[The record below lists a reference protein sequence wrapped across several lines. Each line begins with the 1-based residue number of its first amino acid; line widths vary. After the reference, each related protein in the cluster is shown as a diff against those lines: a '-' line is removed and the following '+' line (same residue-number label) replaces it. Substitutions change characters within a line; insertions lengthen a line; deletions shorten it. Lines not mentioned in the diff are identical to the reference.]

1 MAPRQN
7 FEEEGPFCEP
17 RANGGAPPRFRRDR
31 GLLSDVASNSGHS
44 TPENGGDMVGGD
56 PYLSDE
62 SSSFA
67 DMPAESRH
75 QLVRFGCRLQEA
87 EDRIANLLSSSRE
100 YEDRN
105 AKRFDEVEA
114 AFATLERAA
123 RNRFECEALD
133 WDDNDQRD
141 KDVFM
146 ATLREHSARLNKT
159 EDSIASLKA
168 AVLPALKHVFYRDQ
182 GEEDV
187 GCRMKDVVARLE
199 AAEARIAAISELS
212 ASQWERS
219 TKLTQT
225 VDLLGHEISSKLQ
238 SEVQSSQLPELM
250 QRVAVAE
257 RDAEETRSRTS
268 AIEASLG
275 QLIFVPNAGK
285 PCTPSPQCRE
295 PALSCY
301 PTTPDAPRRDL
312 VSDDALRSFV
322 PSGQRA
328 GSGGVPSDYSSPVD
342 TPVVPRSEAQG
353 EHAMNA
359 LIRAGWHPRSRQDAG
374 SERGS
379 QLGVALSVTGNLG
392 STMPRVGLDTLPQ
405 EPMDKVVTVSQ
416 ECPTRGV
423 SGNMEL
429 SLQRLGSAVVSDSTA
444 PERGDA
450 SQDANRCLPG
460 SNAGAS
466 THRAGSALV
475 PASSLVGAPQPFSD
489 RLGSA
494 ILPSTCC
501 SPRSVEGEE
510 FANHCLPGGGVS
522 GFARRAGSVLVP
534 ASPAHGV
541 LHSFMDR
548 AGSAILPS
556 TSPCTGDGEEFV
568 NRSLPGGSA
577 GAAAHRTASVL
588 LPASPAHSM
597 LHPFIDRGGSAI
609 LPSTAPCVVEG
620 EEFANRSLL
629 IASASSSVHRA
640 GSVLVPTSPSLG
652 ALQSSTD
659 RAGSAILPS
668 TCCSPRLVEGWGIR
682 HGAVSSPRREEVGS
696 SPDLHRAQ
704 GQRGHPELSQ
714 RFVCASAQN
723 LGSARLPAQAASPV
737 PGHHP
742 VSSLQPRRVFQT
754 VHRH

>member
-1 MAPRQN
+1 MAPMQH

-17 RANGGAPPRFRRDR
+17 RPDGGAPPRFRRDR
-31 GLLSDVASNSGHS
+31 GLLSEVASNSGHS
-44 TPENGGDMVGGD
+44 IPENGGDMVESD

-75 QLVRFGCRLQEA
+75 ELVRFGCRLQEA

-100 YEDRN
+100 CEDRN

-187 GCRMKDVVARLE
+187 VCRMKDVVARLE

-238 SEVQSSQLPELM
+238 LEVQPSQLPELM
-250 QRVAVAE
+250 QRVAAAE

-268 AIEASLG
+268 AMEASLS

-312 VSDDALRSFV
+312 VSDDTLRSFV

-328 GSGGVPSDYSSPVD
+328 GSAGVPIDYSSSLD
-342 TPVVPRSEAQG
+342 TPAVPS
-353 EHAMNA
+353 
-359 LIRAGWHPRSRQDAG
+359 SRLSLKRPGSATGPSTDAG
-374 SERGS
+374 SEKVS

-423 SGNMEL
+423 SGNVEL
-429 SLQRLGSAVVSDSTA
+429 SLQRLGSAIVSDSAA

-450 SQDANRCLPG
+450 SQDANRCLLAG
-460 SNAGAS
+460 SAGAS
-466 THRAGSALV
+466 AHRAGSALV
-475 PASSLVGAPQPFSD
+475 PASSLVGAPQPLSD

-501 SPRSVEGEE
+501 SPRPVEGEE
-510 FANHCLPGGGVS
+510 FAKHCLPGGSIS

-534 ASPAHGV
+534 ASPAYGV

-556 TSPCTGDGEEFV
+556 ASPCTGDGEEFA

-577 GAAAHRTASVL
+577 GGAGAGAHRAGSVL

-597 LHPFIDRGGSAI
+597 LHPFIDRVGSAI
-609 LPSTAPCVVEG
+609 LPSTAPCVLEG

-640 GSVLVPTSPSLG
+640 GSVLVPASPSQG
-652 ALQSSTD
+652 ALQSLTD
-659 RAGSAILPS
+659 RAGPVNLPS

-696 SPDLHRAQ
+696 SPDLHRAH

-723 LGSARLPAQAASPV
+723 LGSARLPAQVASPV
-737 PGHHP
+737 PGLHP